1 MATKDSGGTKVIEVP
16 HRGNG
21 SEENTFPGNF
31 LFRHQAGFCGRY
43 ERLVRAAI
51 EYAILHQLPSVT
63 LVHKG
68 NIMKFTEG
76 GFKLWGYALAER
88 EFADL
93 TFTWPQYEKI
103 KKEQGE
109 EAANTALVEASK
121 AGKII
126 IKDVIADAFLQN
138 TLLIPEEY
146 SVIATL
152 NLNGDYISDQL
163 AAMVGGIGIAP
174 GANINYNSGHAIFEA
189 THGTAP
195 NIAGKNLVNPS
206 SLLLSSVMMLEYMGW
221 SDAANLITS
230 AMEQAFSA
238 GEATHDLARF
248 MPNGKSLGT
257 KEFGDRIISII
268 ETIKLV

>member
-1 MATKDSGGTKVIEVP
+1 MTHEIV
-16 HRGNG
+16 
-21 SEENTFPGNF
+21 
-31 LFRHQAGFCGRY
+31 
-43 ERLVRAAI
+43 RLIRQ
-51 EYAILHQLPSVT
+51 AILDKT
-63 LVHKG
+63 
-68 NIMKFTEG
+68 
-76 GFKLWGYALAER
+76 
-88 EFADL
+88 
-93 TFTWPQYEKI
+93 
-103 KKEQGE
+103 
-109 EAANTALVEASK
+109 
-121 AGKII
+121 GKRPRRH
-126 IKDVIADAFLQN
+126 F
-138 TLLIPEEY
+138 
-146 SVIATL
+146 
-152 NLNGDYISDQL
+152 YIT
-163 AAMVGGIGIAP
+163 
-174 GANINYNSGHAIFEA
+174 FEA

>member
-1 MATKDSGGTKVIEVP
+1 
-16 HRGNG
+16 
-21 SEENTFPGNF
+21 
-31 LFRHQAGFCGRY
+31 
-43 ERLVRAAI
+43 
-51 EYAILHQLPSVT
+51 
-63 LVHKG
+63 
-68 NIMKFTEG
+68 
-76 GFKLWGYALAER
+76 
-88 EFADL
+88 
-93 TFTWPQYEKI
+93 
-103 KKEQGE
+103 
-109 EAANTALVEASK
+109 
-121 AGKII
+121 
-126 IKDVIADAFLQN
+126 
-138 TLLIPEEY
+138 
-146 SVIATL
+146 
-152 NLNGDYISDQL
+152 
-163 AAMVGGIGIAP
+163 MVGGIGIAP

-221 SDAANLITS
+221 NDAANLITS